1 MSAGSIYVRT
11 EGQTARIT
19 LARPPLNVI
28 DIEMMREIS
37 VGLAQVLPSAKIL
50 VFEGAG
56 EQGFS
61 SGGEIR
67 DQTPERVAEMVRAFH
82 RIFRQLWKADCVTI
96 AAVHGHCLGS
106 GCELATFCDFVVADT
121 SAQFGQPEIKYGFF
135 PPVAMVTLPRLIG
148 PRAAADLILTGRTLN
163 AGEALD
169 LGLIT
174 RIVPKGGLAAGVS
187 WLLSELDALSP
198 AVVRMSRRALWRATG
213 FDFEAMLQEVEDVYL
228 DQLMKTKDA
237 KEGVRAMIEKRAPVW
252 EGR

>member
-1 MSAGSIYVRT
+1 MSAGSIHVRT

-19 LARPPLNVI
+19 LDRPPLNVI

-37 VGLAQVLPSAKIL
+37 VGLAQVLPTAKIL

-56 EQGFS
+56 EHGFS
-61 SGGEIR
+61 SGGEIK
-67 DQTPERVAEMVRAFH
+67 DQTPERAAEMVRAFH
-82 RIFRQLWKADCVTI
+82 GIFRQLWRADCVTI
-96 AAVHGHCLGS
+96 AAVHGQCLGS

-121 SAQFGQPEIKYGFF
+121 SALFGQPEIKHGCF
-135 PPVAMVTLPRLIG
+135 PPVALVTLPRLIG
-148 PRAAADLILTGRTLN
+148 PRAATDLILTGRTLN

-174 RIVPKGGLAAGVS
+174 RIVPEGGLAAGVS

-213 FDFEAMLQEVEDVYL
+213 FDFEAMLQEIGDVYL

-237 KEGVRAMIEKRAPVW
+237 NEGVRALIETRAPVW
-252 EGR
+252 QGR